1 MKYSINEKFFEII
14 DSKEKAYWFGFLCA
28 DGCVRDD
35 GVIEVSLQEGDCH
48 HIEKFKNILSS
59 SHPIKHRV
67 INNKHDV
74 VRFSFCSKKIANDLI
89 NNGCVPRKSLILS
102 FPKNSINNG
111 IMSHFIRGYFDGDGG
126 VHYSEHTY
134 FNKNRNK
141 NYLMYKFVAYFSGN
155 ENFLCDL
162 KQYLE
167 GKNISVSKIY
177 KDKRSNNCS
186 IEIKG
191 KENLLRFYKYI
202 YCDCY
207 ENKLDR
213 KFVKFNNIFNNKDL
227 KINQVRP
234 SKIGENR

>member
-1 MKYSINEKFFEII
+1 MKYSINEK
-14 DSKEKAYWFGFLCA
+14 
-28 DGCVRDD
+28 
-35 GVIEVSLQEGDCH
+35 
-48 HIEKFKNILSS
+48 
-59 SHPIKHRV
+59 
-67 INNKHDV
+67 
-74 VRFSFCSKKIANDLI
+74 
-89 NNGCVPRKSLILS
+89 
-102 FPKNSINNG
+102 
-111 IMSHFIRGYFDGDGG
+111 
-126 VHYSEHTY
+126 
-134 FNKNRNK
+134 
-141 NYLMYKFVAYFSGN
+141 
-155 ENFLCDL
+155 FLCDL

-167 GKNISVSKIY
+167 GKNISVSKFY